1 MVLHRRSSLGRSFP
15 AAEPRTSSDAVSAF
29 IPSEG
34 RDTSDEQRQRHERE
48 DAQTG
53 ERLTGIGPITIGLR
67 AEEGLSLR
75 RRGRRRRRSAPAGPG
90 VQRAVGQALPAGDRD
105 GGVVV
110 VLYLAVDDFTQ
121 INDYHGHEAGDLSLI
136 VLSTRLRDALREEDT
151 VARLGGDEFVLDRR
165 RMGLVG
171 ARSRR
176 RLSEGRHVLH
186 GERAGA
192 VCRAPP
198 LHCVSELLR
207 SGTGLVRLVVAV
219 PLPVESV
226 VVLFCEAAVGGWP

>member
-1 MVLHRRSSLGRSFP
+1 
-15 AAEPRTSSDAVSAF
+15 
-29 IPSEG
+29 
-34 RDTSDEQRQRHERE
+34 
-48 DAQTG
+48 
-53 ERLTGIGPITIGLR
+53 
-67 AEEGLSLR
+67 
-75 RRGRRRRRSAPAGPG
+75 
-90 VQRAVGQALPAGDRD
+90 
-105 GGVVV
+105 VVV

-219 PLPVESV
+219 PLPVENV